1 MEAGTLSEQDKRDMR
16 GMRPYQTLMHFTAVW
31 SKEGLPNPK
40 SVEDILEQVQDVMP
54 ALHEKAKVYQKEGT
68 ITGCAAGLE
77 DRFASKVRQIEKKV
91 TELKKMNDKSRA
103 RLSAADLLSIR
114 QDLQKRVGIILN
126 EIMTDLNDASR
137 TVKQILLDSE
147 NAFKGALAE
156 ASGAR
161 GSKQLV
167 TKLFAQLHQ
176 CKEYRDKVPKDTRER
191 WTYLHS
197 AAALG
202 LEMAAQVL
210 LRHRTQV
217 NAGEGFRGASPLGV
231 ALNADE
237 HNGKLVSLLLDAK
250 ADVDYGGWTKRTGN
264 AACPAAIC
272 LPALTQAAQFDNL
285 SGVKM
290 LLRAG
295 LFKCLFTSNQGQ
307 HALKCPSLEEASDL
321 SANDAPEGRCQDR
334 FANGRGGDCTASGCR
349 EGLS

>member
-1 MEAGTLSEQDKRDMR
+1 MIQGAHLDLVKRMEAGTLSEQDKRDMR

-156 ASGAR
+156 ARARTFGWRRKAYLVSTPTIAGRSRIEREYQASDPRRSGPASDTWCGSSSGRRPRRADWRRIRLAPGRRSVRRAADRAR
-161 GSKQLV
+161 L
-167 TKLFAQLHQ
+167 AA
-176 CKEYRDKVPKDTRER
+176 VPR
-191 WTYLHS
+191 S
-197 AAALG
+197 APGPA
-202 LEMAAQVL
+202 
-210 LRHRTQV
+210 
-217 NAGEGFRGASPLGV
+217 V
-231 ALNADE
+231 AADE
-237 HNGKLVSLLLDAK
+237 RSL
-250 ADVDYGGWTKRTGN
+250 
-264 AACPAAIC
+264 AA
-272 LPALTQAAQFDNL
+272 
-285 SGVKM
+285 
-290 LLRAG
+290 R
-295 LFKCLFTSNQGQ
+295 
-307 HALKCPSLEEASDL
+307 
-321 SANDAPEGRCQDR
+321 SARHVGDAPWRAKPR
-334 FANGRGGDCTASGCR
+334 ALHKPRR
-349 EGLS
+349 R